1 MDQSKWSLPRLR
13 HGIMTKAMQKLER
26 PRVKVQ
32 GVWAANVSL
41 TLNVVDVRQS
51 SDATM
56 VVEALARTLERVAG
70 ICSDLGKKI
79 LQRSWCGFPASTSEW
94 HWVSNLEYSL
104 FSGLIFLV

>member
-1 MDQSKWSLPRLR
+1 MDQSKWALPRLR
-13 HGIMTKAMQKLER
+13 HGILTKSMQKLER

-41 TLNVVDVRQS
+41 TLNIVDVRQS

-70 ICSDLGKKI
+70 ICSDLGKKMPSKV
-79 LQRSWCGFPASTSEW
+79 LV
-94 HWVSNLEYSL
+94 WVSCTNFRIVLS
-104 FSGLIFLV
+104 FQFGRFI